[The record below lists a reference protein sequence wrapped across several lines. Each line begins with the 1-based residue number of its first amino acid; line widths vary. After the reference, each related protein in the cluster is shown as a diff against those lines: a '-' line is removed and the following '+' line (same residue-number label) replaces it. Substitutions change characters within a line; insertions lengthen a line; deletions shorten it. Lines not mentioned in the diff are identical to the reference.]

1 MLGWPGGL
9 NAGKDSC
16 EEGARAARR
25 FFPSPVI
32 RPTESLPSLSPSYIS
47 RHGSHPV
54 LHQSTAHVQLMA

>member
-25 FFPSPVI
+25 QVFDAAAADS
-32 RPTESLPSLSPSYIS
+32 ESKIAALGACKVEWRRS
-47 RHGSHPV
+47 RWRAEGV
-54 LHQSTAHVQLMA
+54 RRGT